1 MRPPTN
7 APMPHSTGK
16 TGTCQ
21 LLTASTNG
29 SSARGQHVNSRGTA
43 RHAWAQ
49 PGIQPGGRHRALQ
62 GRERYCR
69 ACWRGTGGLYCS
81 QNAQGGQGAGKGPI
95 YLFSPGKHGHLARP
109 PCTAMHAR
117 YSRPCTIQPTMHY
130 NACSQSGTPTDNTEC
145 ICKRDSKNRI
155 RAVLVGEHDYLGS
168 DAQLVAQPVLQP
180 PTARH
185 TGY

>member
-1 MRPPTN
+1 MGVAH
-7 APMPHSTGK
+7 APGASMVGAQPDMHGHSPEYSPVAGTERSRVGK
-16 TGTCQ
+16 GIAGHAGEAQVGCIAARMHRVDRARARGPSICFRR
-21 LLTASTNG
+21 AST
-29 SSARGQHVNSRGTA
+29 AT
-43 RHAWAQ
+43 
-49 PGIQPGGRHRALQ
+49 L
-62 GRERYCR
+62 
-69 ACWRGTGGLYCS
+69 
-81 QNAQGGQGAGKGPI
+81 
-95 YLFSPGKHGHLARP
+95 HGHRARP